1 MRPILDLSAFPGAS
15 FADVADG
22 RDTFSE
28 DGPAQER
35 TYRAGGV
42 APRVYSLPRKGF
54 PEDAEIE
61 RAWQAARLLADESF
75 YVLDPWDEGRRID
88 VEVGPASSGQTVF
101 ALPDD
106 DEVEAYRDYPI
117 AGTAS
122 AVVAGTPRA
131 VSSVD
136 TDARTVTLASG
147 ATAGQSVKVSYRAY
161 RLCRFGPEVR
171 WGLDE
176 PDWLTGTVE
185 VREVM
190 RDA

>member
-1 MRPILDLSAFPGAS
+1 MRPILDLSAFPGLTFVDA
-15 FADVADG
+15 ADG

-42 APRVYSLPRKGF
+42 APRVYTIPRKGY
-54 PEDAEIE
+54 PEDADDQ
-61 RAWQAARLLADESF
+61 RAWQEARLLAGEAF
-75 YVLDPWDEGRRID
+75 YVEDPWESRRYD
-88 VEVGPASSGQTVF
+88 VEVGPALEGQTVF
-101 ALPDD
+101 GLPED
-106 DEVEAYRDYPI
+106 DEVEAYRDYPVD
-117 AGTAS
+117 GTAS

-131 VSSVD
+131 VASVN
-136 TDARTVTLASG
+136 TDARTITLASG

-161 RLCRFGPEVR
+161 RLCHFGPEAR
-171 WGLDE
+171 WAAEE
-176 PDWLTGTVE
+176 PDWWTGTVE